1 MPRTQTIFLVDD
13 DPNVVALLQAAL
25 RLKGYHVVSRKDPVG
40 ALQYLRGRVPDLL
53 VVGTDLPEI
62 DGFEFIR
69 RVQGSTRAA
78 YAPFILIGEETEPEK
93 AALALRMGAREF
105 LRKPFAV
112 EELLVRVDKV
122 FQDVERSR
130 TASPRSD
137 LEGRLERISFVQLV
151 QFLRGLEV
159 SGRLHVAVPSAPVE
173 GVLLLQDGQVVH
185 AVFGRLKGRAALL
198 QLMLDQEGTFAFSAE
213 LEPTGI
219 AVTVDAP
226 AQEIFDDGLR
236 MIDRGLL
243 RRIDVLNRV
252 ACRTF
257 VRLMEVADEE
267 SVILLTDRIAPVMEL
282 QQTDEHAAEA
292 FEEASEYD
300 EGDDA
305 PPEDSTSMERF
316 SSSDSLVLE
325 AEEWETSESSILA
338 PVSALYST
346 SDRLS
351 ISGEMPS
358 IDPDEGATQS
368 IIVRSFRPIPDE
380 DEDESASEDSVAEVA
395 LVDSGPGPL
404 EQTFL
409 LLKEGFA
416 DVAADLRVRDF
427 QISTRSG
434 RSLAST
440 VENHRRREMIAAFTG
455 QAIQFSDTD
464 EDGLVAQLAAG
475 ELQLLVLEL
484 PRKRL
489 LTCVFE
495 APPDAEAVRVIVDDL
510 LQAVT

>member
-13 DPNVVALLQAAL
+13 DPNIVALLQAAL
-25 RLKGYHVVSRKDPVG
+25 RLKGYRVIARNDPVE
-40 ALQYLRGRVPDLL
+40 ALRYLRGQVPDLL
-53 VVGTDLPEI
+53 VVGTELPDI

-78 YAPFILIGEETEPEK
+78 YAPFILVGEETEPEK
-93 AALALRMGAREF
+93 AALALRIGAREF

-112 EELLVRVDKV
+112 EELLVRVEKV
-122 FQDVERSR
+122 FQDVERAR
-130 TASPRSD
+130 TASPRCD

-151 QFLRGLEV
+151 RFLGTMELT
-159 SGRLHVAVPSAPVE
+159 GRLHVSVPAAPVE
-173 GVLLLQDGQVVH
+173 GVILLDGGRVVH

-198 QLMLDQEGTFAFSAE
+198 QLMLDDEGTFAFSAE
-213 LEPTGI
+213 LEPEAV

-226 AQEIFDDGLR
+226 AEEIFEDGLR
-236 MIDRGLL
+236 MVGRGLL

-282 QQTDEHAAEA
+282 QQTDEVDGE
-292 FEEASEYD
+292 FEEASEFVEED
-300 EGDDA
+300 E
-305 PPEDSTSMERF
+305 PSQDSVSVERF

-351 ISGEMPS
+351 ISGDVPT

-368 IIVRSFRPIPDE
+368 IIVRSFRPSIEE
-380 DEDESASEDSVAEVA
+380 DEESASESTMEVRI
-395 LVDSGPGPL
+395 VESGPGPL
-404 EQTFL
+404 EQTYL
-409 LLKEGFA
+409 LLKQGFA
-416 DVAADLRVRDF
+416 DEVDLRVKDF

-440 VENHRRREMIAAFTG
+440 IESHRRREMIAAFTG
-455 QAIQFSDTD
+455 QAIQFADPDD
-464 EDGLVAQLAAG
+464 EGMVAQLAAG
-475 ELQLLVLEL
+475 DLQLLVLEL
-484 PRKRL
+484 PHKRL
-489 LTCVFE
+489 LTCLFD
-495 APPDAEAVRVIVDDL
+495 AQPDVDSVRVAVSEY
-510 LQAVT
+510 LQSVS

>member
-13 DPNVVALLQAAL
+13 DPNIVALLQAAL
-25 RLKGYHVVSRKDPVG
+25 RLKGYRVVARNDPVA
-40 ALQYLRGRVPDLL
+40 ALRYLRGRVPDLL

-112 EELLVRVDKV
+112 EELLVRVEKV
-122 FQDVERSR
+122 FLDVDRAR
-130 TASPRSD
+130 TASPRCD
-137 LEGRLERISFVQLV
+137 LEGRLEVISFEQIIR
-151 QFLRGLEV
+151 FLGALEL
-159 SGRLHVAVPSAPVE
+159 SGRLHVSVPAAPVE
-173 GVLLLQDGQVVH
+173 GVILLEAGRVLH

-198 QLMLDQEGTFAFSAE
+198 QLMLDDEGTFAFSAE
-213 LEPTGI
+213 LEPEAV

-226 AQEIFDDGLR
+226 AQEIFEDGLR
-236 MIDRGLL
+236 MVERGLL

-282 QQTDEHAAEA
+282 QQTDEAAVD
-292 FEEASEYD
+292 FEEASEFE
-300 EGDDA
+300 EGDEA
-305 PPEDSTSMERF
+305 SQDSVSVERF

-351 ISGEMPS
+351 ISGDVPT

-368 IIVRSFRPIPDE
+368 IIVRSFRPSMDE
-380 DEDESASEDSVAEVA
+380 EEPGSEDTVEVA
-395 LVDSGPGPL
+395 LVNTGPGPL
-404 EQTFL
+404 EQTYL
-409 LLKEGFA
+409 LLKQGFA
-416 DVAADLRVRDF
+416 EEADLGLRDF

-434 RSLAST
+434 RSLVST
-440 VENHRRREMIAAFTG
+440 IESHRRREMIAAFTG
-455 QAIQFSDTD
+455 QAIQFAETND
-464 EDGLVAQLAAG
+464 EGQVAQLAAG
-475 ELQLLVLEL
+475 DLQLLVLEL

-489 LTCVFE
+489 LTCLFDVQ
-495 APPDAEAVRVIVDDL
+495 PDVDSVRAVVSEL
-510 LQAVT
+510 LQSVS

>member
-1 MPRTQTIFLVDD
+1 MPRTQTICLVDD
-13 DPNVVALLQAAL
+13 DPNVLALLQAAL
-25 RLKGYHVVSRKDPVG
+25 RLKGYRVVSRKDPVS
-40 ALQYLRGRVPDLL
+40 ALRYLRGHVPDLL
-53 VVGTDLPEI
+53 VVGTDLPDL
-62 DGFEFIR
+62 DGFDFIR
-69 RVQGSTRAA
+69 RVQGSTRSA
-78 YAPFILIGEETEPEK
+78 YAPFILIGDETEPEK
-93 AALALRMGAREF
+93 AAMALRMGAREF

-137 LEGRLERISFVQLV
+137 LEGRLDKISFVHLV
-151 QFLRGLEV
+151 RFLGALETT
-159 SGRLHVAVPSAPVE
+159 GRLHISVPSAPVE
-173 GVLLLQDGQVVH
+173 GVLLLQNGEVVH

-198 QLMLDQEGTFAFSAE
+198 QLMIDQEGTFAFSAE
-213 LEPTGI
+213 VAPEGL

-226 AQEIFDDGLR
+226 AQEIFEDGLR
-236 MIDRGLL
+236 MVDRGLL

-267 SVILLTDRIAPVMEL
+267 SVILLTERIAPVMEL
-282 QQTDEHAAEA
+282 QQTDEDAAEM
-292 FEEASEYD
+292 FEEASELS
-300 EGDDA
+300 EVGDDERDD
-305 PPEDSTSMERF
+305 PSMERF

-325 AEEWETSESSILA
+325 AEEWEASESSILA

-351 ISGEMPS
+351 ISGDIPALEF
-358 IDPDEGATQS
+358 DEGATQS
-368 IIVRSFRPIPDE
+368 IIVRSYRPVMEEEEEPR
-380 DEDESASEDSVAEVA
+380 SEDTVSEVA

-409 LLKEGFA
+409 VLKTGFA
-416 DVAADLRVRDF
+416 EEAASLRVVDF
-427 QISTRSG
+427 QISTHSG

-440 VENHRRREMIAAFTG
+440 VTSQRRREMIAAFTG
-455 QAIQFSDTD
+455 QAIQFADRTD
-464 EDGLVAQLAAG
+464 EAMVAQLAAG
-475 ELQLLVLEL
+475 DLQLLVMEL

-489 LTCVFE
+489 LTCLFDV
-495 APPDAEAVRVIVDDL
+495 PPDVEIVRGTVQEL
-510 LQAVT
+510 LQSVT

>member
-25 RLKGYHVVSRKDPVG
+25 RLKGYRVVSRNDPVS
-40 ALQYLRGRVPDLL
+40 ALRYLRGRVPDLL

-112 EELLVRVDKV
+112 EELLVRVEKV
-122 FQDVERSR
+122 FQDVDRSR

-137 LEGRLERISFVQLV
+137 LEGRLERISFVQLIR
-151 QFLRGLEV
+151 FLQALEV
-159 SGRLHVAVPSAPVE
+159 TGRLHVAVPSAPVE
-173 GVLLLQDGQVVH
+173 GVLLLQNGKVVH

-198 QLMLDQEGTFAFSAE
+198 QLMIDQEGTFAFSAE
-213 LEPTGI
+213 LEPEGF

-236 MIDRGLL
+236 MTERGLL

-282 QQTDEHAAEA
+282 EQTDEHAAED

-300 EGDDA
+300 EEEER
-305 PPEDSTSMERF
+305 PREDSVSMDRF

-338 PVSALYST
+338 PVSALYTT

-351 ISGEMPS
+351 ISGDIPS
-358 IDPDEGATQS
+358 IDPDDGATQS

-380 DEDESASEDSVAEVA
+380 EEPASEDSVADVA

-409 LLKEGFA
+409 LLKDGFS

-440 VENHRRREMIAAFTG
+440 VESHHRREMIAAFTG
-455 QAIQFSDTD
+455 QAIQFSEQD

-475 ELQLLVLEL
+475 DLQLLVLEL
-484 PRKRL
+484 PRRRL
-489 LTCVFE
+489 LTCVFD
-495 APPDAEAVRVIVDDL
+495 APPDVETVRGIVEDL
-510 LQAVT
+510 LQSVT